1 MARLISRR
9 LHLSRLL
16 GSSLFAVIIAFGQ
29 GAWAQSLAAP
39 DKEIRAEDATVTG
52 GILRTPLYKDSVM
65 LNPATGLEE
74 TVPLVVDNIDIPVEE
89 LHGDVQQAVRARAV
103 PRRTMTTLPSLVL
116 SILNTGTPQPR

>member
-9 LHLSRLL
+9 QHLSRLL

-65 LNPATGLEE
+65 LNPETGLEE

-103 PRRTMTTLPSLVL
+103 PRRTMTTLPTITSW
-116 SILNTGTPQPR
+116 

>member
-1 MARLISRR
+1 MARLISRS

-39 DKEIRAEDATVTG
+39 EKEIRAEDATVTG

-74 TVPLVVDNIDIPVEE
+74 TVPAMRVVKIHQQAHLLVVSNTFTTTSTNLDEDDDFIFGGSDE
-89 LHGDVQQAVRARAV
+89 GYTGGAR
-103 PRRTMTTLPSLVL
+103 
-116 SILNTGTPQPR
+116 